1 MAKKKAKR
9 KAEPITKR
17 LSIEEIETHVR
28 KLYGNDSIMTFKE
41 GVVQKVPVISSG
53 SLILDRALGIGG
65 LPRGRQV
72 EILGPESSGK
82 TTVCLATIANA
93 QRAGGV
99 AAFIDSEHALDLA
112 YARALGVDIGNLLLS
127 QPDCGEDALGIVEAL
142 LETRSVDVIVVDGV
156 SALVPRAELEGEMG
170 DSHMGLQARLMSQAM
185 RKLVGPVKKANALV
199 IYTNQIRMKIGVSW
213 GSPETTSG
221 GQALKFYA
229 SVRMDIRRTASKKN
243 DAEEIIANHVRIKI
257 IKNKMAPPF
266 KIAET
271 TIYFGKGF
279 DYYAEVLDLALIDG
293 VAKKRG
299 AWFSYDGEQLGQGR
313 DAAVEL
319 LRENPDIA
327 KKMLVQIDAGPD
339 KEAIEK
345 KIAKMEKKI
354 AKATDPE
361 KKKKYKKIL
370 KKNQTIFKGL

>member
-1 MAKKKAKR
+1 
-9 KAEPITKR
+9 
-17 LSIEEIETHVR
+17 
-28 KLYGNDSIMTFKE
+28 
-41 GVVQKVPVISSG
+41 
-53 SLILDRALGIGG
+53 
-65 LPRGRQV
+65 
-72 EILGPESSGK
+72 
-82 TTVCLATIANA
+82 
-93 QRAGGV
+93 
-99 AAFIDSEHALDLA
+99 
-112 YARALGVDIGNLLLS
+112 
-127 QPDCGEDALGIVEAL
+127 
-142 LETRSVDVIVVDGV
+142 
-156 SALVPRAELEGEMG
+156 
-170 DSHMGLQARLMSQAM
+170 
-185 RKLVGPVKKANALV
+185 
-199 IYTNQIRMKIGVSW
+199 
-213 GSPETTSG
+213 
-221 GQALKFYA
+221 
-229 SVRMDIRRTASKKN
+229 
-243 DAEEIIANHVRIKI
+243 
-257 IKNKMAPPF
+257 MAPPF